1 MLQDGTHNRTSNY
14 TSEINMGFVKD
25 KIRQDPMLDSAMFKA
40 YEILRKIAL
49 DYHLEDELAVPRTV
63 FVGDTSSGKSM
74 LVQMFLRFPCAF
86 SQANVGTR
94 CPIQYKLRY
103 DPNLADGEIHFIQP
117 RGWLAEDL
125 GRNLQTE
132 MARIENDHK
141 SDGGFRLEPFI
152 VEIASKHYT
161 DFEILDV
168 PGLVSGDRDP
178 IKRAA
183 VERITEHYVR
193 DPTFMIV
200 QLKEAQQLA
209 DNTYGTRRI
218 GELCT
223 SEPSLW
229 GSKLPARKDYVQHT
243 ITIQTKFDAFM
254 REHDNGT
261 AANEDI
267 NSRIN
272 IFPNTYF
279 TNMVFDV

>member
-1 MLQDGTHNRTSNY
+1 MRFFLDYDQSKT
-14 TSEINMGFVKD
+14 
-25 KIRQDPMLDSAMFKA
+25 RQDPMIDKAMFDA
-40 YEILRKIAL
+40 YEVLRGIAVK
-49 DYHLEDELAVPRTV
+49 HGLENELAIPRIV

-74 LVQMFLRFPCAF
+74 LVQMFLRFPCTF

-94 CPIQYKLRY
+94 CPVQYKLRY
-103 DPNLADGEIHFIQP
+103 DPNLADGEIRFIQP
-117 RGWLAEDL
+117 KNWRAEDL
-125 GRNLQTE
+125 GKNLQRE

-141 SDGGFRLEPFI
+141 NEGGFRLEPFI
-152 VEIASKHYT
+152 IEIASKHYT

-168 PGLVSGDRDP
+168 PGLVSGDPDST
-178 IKRAA
+178 KRAS

-193 DPTFMIV
+193 DPSFMIV

-223 SEPSLW
+223 DEPAHW
-229 GSKLPARKDYVQHT
+229 GSKLPARKDYAQYT

-267 NSRIN
+267 QMRVDA
-272 IFPNTYF
+272 FPNAFF
-279 TNMVFDV
+279 TNMVFDL